1 MKRAF
6 APIFLTPPEHWS
18 KEEWNKLKSANAFEG
33 NLHSELRSLDP
44 DIRWEAE
51 QIAKAH
57 GIYLE
62 FDRSRPG
69 DKKDWIYMVRVTIP
83 GGGPLSTEQWLLL
96 DELSERY
103 GRDRQG
109 QASLRLTTRQ
119 NIQFHWVRK
128 EGLVDLIRALS
139 SGQLKT
145 LNGAGDNTRNAT
157 ACPLSRYSD
166 LFDANSWARRSSSYF
181 QLPLDPYRRVFE
193 LNRDA
198 FRKPAESFL
207 YGPILLNRKFKIAF
221 GSLHQDTE
229 TGQVIPDNCTEL
241 LTNDIGISPIAP
253 NFAERVQ
260 KFQIYIGGGQ
270 GQRNGTPT
278 LPTLAQPLGIAD
290 ESRLLK
296 ILDAIVSIHQQW
308 GDRSNRNW
316 ARIKY
321 VVLKMGID
329 WFRRQIRD
337 LFGLELEP
345 PDPSHDCGENIL
357 HRGWISLPRNDRW
370 AYGLFVENG
379 RVQDGSLNGNI
390 KTMVREL
397 VRKYDPEIMLGP
409 NQSVVLCNLPSDC
422 REEFEA
428 DLRRLKYGTRSGKA
442 FSALRLLSSACVGL
456 DTCSLAYADSER
468 FEPFLIDEL
477 EKLGWGEL
485 ATSIGVSGCER
496 QCSKP
501 STRAIGLV
509 GSASDMYQLRLLGTE
524 DGRHQGEPIFSQ
536 DGKKILLRFIPR
548 ASVAPLLNVLLRFY
562 SEKLQKNESLGY
574 CIRRVGVQ
582 PLVDHLA
589 ADPDFSDLL
598 SNSASSDDYL
608 DAASIKPSPEK

>member
-1 MKRAF
+1 MKRGF
-6 APIFLTPPEHWS
+6 TPMFLTPPEHWS
-18 KEEWNKLKSANAFEG
+18 KEEWNKLKSRNAFEG
-33 NLHSELRSLDP
+33 DLHSELRSEDP
-44 DIRWEAE
+44 DMKWEAE

-62 FDRSRPG
+62 FDRSKPG
-69 DKKDWIYMVRVTIP
+69 KDKDWIYMVRVSIP
-83 GGGPLSTEQWLLL
+83 GGGPLSAEQWLLL

-103 GRDRQG
+103 GRDPQG

-128 EGLVDLIRALS
+128 EGLVELIRALS
-139 SGQLKT
+139 SGRLKT

-166 LFDANSWARRSSSYF
+166 IFDANSWARHSSNYF
-181 QLPLDPYRRVFE
+181 QLPLDPYQRVFE

-198 FRKPAESFL
+198 FQKPAESFQ

-221 GSLHQDTE
+221 GSLHRDTE
-229 TGQVIPDNCTEL
+229 TGRIIPDNCTEL
-241 LTNDIGISPIAP
+241 LTNDIGISPIAANIHKRP
-253 NFAERVQ
+253 QR
-260 KFQIYIGGGQ
+260 FQIYIGGGQ
-270 GQRNGTPT
+270 GQRNGMPT
-278 LPTLAQPLGIAD
+278 LPTLAEPLGIAD
-290 ESRLLK
+290 ESKLLK

-321 VVLKMGID
+321 VVLKMGVD
-329 WFRRQIRD
+329 WFRNQLQD

-345 PDPSHDCGENIL
+345 PDPSHDYGDNVR
-357 HRGWISLPRNDRW
+357 HRGWIHLPRSDRW
-370 AYGLFVENG
+370 AYSLFVENG
-379 RVQDGSLNGNI
+379 RIQDGSPNGNI

-397 VRKYDPEIMLGP
+397 ARKYDPEMMLGP
-409 NQSVVLCNLPSDC
+409 NQSVMLCNLPSDC
-422 REEFEA
+422 KEEFEA
-428 DLRRLKYGTRSGKA
+428 DLRRLNYGTRSGKA

-468 FEPFLIDEL
+468 FEPVLIDAL
-477 EKLGWGEL
+477 ERLGWGKL
-485 ATSIGVSGCER
+485 ATSIGISGCER

-509 GSASDMYQLRLLGTE
+509 GSGFDLYQLRLLGTE

-536 DGKKILLRFIPR
+536 DSQKVLLRFIPR
-548 ASVAPLLNVLLRFY
+548 AKVSPLLDVLLHFY
-562 SEKLQKNESLGY
+562 SGKLKANESLGY

-582 PLVDHLA
+582 PLIEHLA
-589 ADPDFSDLL
+589 GYPDFSDLL
-598 SNSASSDDYL
+598 TRGAPSDDYL
-608 DAASIKPSPEK
+608 DAESIKSAAEK